1 LGQAATGQFPTFIQ
15 PVIMISTNAYII
27 IDVGTGNLRAAVIS
41 TEGAVL
47 GVARED
53 IVYIRDNRYAD
64 AIYFDPQVLWDRIL
78 ELTAT
83 ALKQAGPVQIL
94 AITATSQRE
103 GIVALDPAG
112 MPVIGMP
119 NIDHRGREWEHMLS
133 DKELVYR
140 LTGRYPTSL
149 FSAFKLVGLR
159 EGRNEWWQQLDTFL
173 SISDWVEYMFCGVEH
188 YEHSQA
194 SETLLYDVAQKTWSE
209 SLCELFSFPFALLPP
224 LTSSGTVLGP
234 VKPLLA
240 EALSIRPGTKVIVG
254 GADTQLAVHSTRATA
269 GDVVIVSGT
278 TTPIIKLSAS
288 YNLDEQQR
296 TWTGRHIDDHSY
308 MVEAN
313 AGVTGLNYQR
323 LKKIFYPNEGY
334 DVIEAELRS
343 VTDFQCVASLGSLVA
358 DEKKPLI
365 KGGFIFNTPVNHELS
380 RAGMVWAT
388 LWDIA
393 CSIFENY
400 KTLVSVTPNEQS
412 YIWTC
417 GGGMESTMLR
427 QFIAN
432 LTGREIRIR
441 DNYRHASVIGGM
453 MICNAALGIDAEPAD
468 VYELVQPAAGPQHTD
483 FYNRWKEHRELL
495 KQIF

>member
-1 LGQAATGQFPTFIQ
+1 MAL
-15 PVIMISTNAYII
+15 TNAHLI
-27 IDVGTGNLRAAVIS
+27 IDFGTGNLRAAVIS
-41 TEGAVL
+41 VNGAVL

-53 IVYIRDNRYAD
+53 IPYIRDERYAD
-64 AIYFDPQVLWDRIL
+64 SIYFDPQVLWDQIL
-78 ELTAT
+78 ELTTT
-83 ALKQAGPVQIL
+83 ALKQAGSVHIL

-103 GIVALDPAG
+103 GIVVLDAAG
-112 MPVIGMP
+112 TPVVGMP
-119 NIDHRGREWEHMLS
+119 NIDHRGREWES
-133 DKELVYR
+133 VDKEQVYR
-140 LTGRYPTSL
+140 LTGRYPGSL
-149 FSAFKLVGLR
+149 FSAFKLVGLK
-159 EGRNEWWQQLDTFL
+159 EGRKEWWQQLDTFL

-194 SETLLYDVAQKTWSE
+194 SETLLYDVEQKTWSE
-209 SLCELFSFPFALLPP
+209 PLCELFSFPFSLLPQ
-224 LTSSGTVLGP
+224 LTSSGTVLGKIRQP
-234 VKPLLA
+234 LA
-240 EALSIRPGTKVIVG
+240 EALSIDPEAKVIVG
-254 GADTQLAVHSTRATA
+254 GADTQLAVLSTRAHA
-269 GDVVIVSGT
+269 GDMVIVSGT
-278 TTPIIKLSAS
+278 TTPIIKLSPT
-288 YNLDEQQR
+288 YDLDERQR
-296 TWTGRHIDDHSY
+296 TWTGRYIDEGSY

-334 DVIEAELRS
+334 EVIEKELRS

-400 KTLVSVTPNEQS
+400 KTLVSVTPNEQA

-417 GGGMESTMLR
+417 GGGMESKMLR
-427 QFIAN
+427 QFIAD
-432 LTGREIRIR
+432 LTGKEIRIR
-441 DNYRHASVIGGM
+441 DNYRHASVVGGM
-453 MICNAALGIDAEPAD
+453 MICNTALGIAAEQTD
-468 VYELVQPAAGPQHTD
+468 VYEQVEPAAGIQHTR
-483 FYNRWKEHRELL
+483 FYERWKEHRELL

>member
-1 LGQAATGQFPTFIQ
+1 MAL
-15 PVIMISTNAYII
+15 TNAHLI
-27 IDVGTGNLRAAVIS
+27 IDFGTGNLRAAVIS
-41 TEGAVL
+41 VDGAVL

-53 IVYIRDNRYAD
+53 IPYIRDTRYAD
-64 AIYFDPQVLWDRIL
+64 SIYFDPQALWDQIL
-78 ELTAT
+78 ELTTT
-83 ALKQAGPVQIL
+83 ALKQAGSVRVL

-103 GIVALDPAG
+103 GIVVLDPAG
-112 MPVIGMP
+112 TPVVGMP
-119 NIDHRGREWEHMLS
+119 NIDHRGREWESIIS
-133 DKELVYR
+133 DKEQVYR
-140 LTGRYPTSL
+140 LAGRYPTSL

-159 EGRNEWWQQLDTFL
+159 EGRKEWWQRLDTFL
-173 SISDWVEYMFCGVEH
+173 SISDWIEYMFCGVEH

-194 SETLLYDVAQKTWSE
+194 SETLLYDVEQQTWSA
-209 SLCELFSFPFALLPP
+209 SLCELFSFPLSLLPP
-224 LTSSGTVLGP
+224 LTRSGTVLGTIRQP
-234 VKPLLA
+234 LA
-240 EALSIRPGTKVIVG
+240 EALSIDPDAKVIVG
-254 GADTQLAVHSTRATA
+254 GADTQLAVLSTHAHA
-269 GDVVIVSGT
+269 GDTVIVSGT

-288 YNLDEQQR
+288 YDLDEQQR
-296 TWTGRHIDDHSY
+296 TWTGRYIDAGSY

-334 DVIEAELRS
+334 DVIEEELRS

-400 KTLVSVTPNEQS
+400 KTLVSVTPNEQG

-417 GGGMESTMLR
+417 GGGMESKMLR
-427 QFIAN
+427 QFIAD
-432 LTGREIRIR
+432 LTGKEIRIR
-441 DNYRHASVIGGM
+441 GNYRHASVVGGM
-453 MICNAALGIDAEPAD
+453 MICNTALGIAAKQTEL
-468 VYELVQPAAGPQHTD
+468 YEQVQPAAATQHAH
-483 FYNRWKEHRELL
+483 FYNSWKEHRELL